1 MPPLQKVQTTSPVKP
16 HFSILYFVQ
25 SFYFILFYFNFFCQ
39 PSNKRRAVICT
50 PFIHT
55 TWNVDIYIH
64 KLWTF
69 MNVDFYN
76 LWTLW
81 MYVSMSTL
89 CGVCISQCATIFT
102 YKRMGW
108 YVLLSIF
115 LCLPLS
121 TQPNL
126 VYFGWIPTP
135 QSSRPSN
142 PAFFSFSFYFFYVK
156 VV

>member
-1 MPPLQKVQTTSPVKP
+1 MCTSSDVHRPYTPPEM
-16 HFSILYFVQ
+16 
-25 SFYFILFYFNFFCQ
+25 
-39 PSNKRRAVICT
+39 
-50 PFIHT
+50 
-55 TWNVDIYIH
+55 WIYIH
-64 KLWTF
+64 KLWIF

-89 CGVCISQCATIFT
+89 CGVCIPQCATIFT
-102 YKRMGW
+102 YNRMRW
-108 YVLLSIF
+108 YVLLSIL

-135 QSSRPSN
+135 QI
-142 PAFFSFSFYFFYVK
+142 
-156 VV
+156 